1 MKKFAFICMVIAI
14 AALVAAPAIFAC
26 DGAKTADKA
35 SASSCSGSKVTT
47 ASATS
52 KDNVAAVNV
61 GSSCSKDGAAKT
73 GATAGASCTA
83 AEKAACAA
91 KTGTTAGASCT
102 AAEKAACAAKT
113 GTTTAGATCSGGAK
127 TTTAGATLPNGHP
140 ELTVADALQCG
151 TAMVAFVNVDK
162 MTCGGC
168 VAGVNKA
175 VGSIDGV
182 CAVETS
188 LDKKMSTIVFHPD
201 KVKTDDLV
209 ASITK
214 AGFVATMKSE
224 CTEDMKAVFG
234 ADFDPAKCAK
244 VCANSAACTKKDTKS
259 SES

>member
-1 MKKFAFICMVIAI
+1 MRKFAFICMVIAV
-14 AALVAAPAIFAC
+14 AAFLAAPAVFAC
-26 DGAKTADKA
+26 DGAKTGDKA
-35 SASSCSGSKVTT
+35 SASSCSSSKVTT

-52 KDNVAAVNV
+52 KDKVTATNV
-61 GSSCSKDGAAKT
+61 GASCSKEG
-73 GATAGASCTA
+73 
-83 AEKAACAA
+83 AA

-113 GTTTAGATCSGGAK
+113 GTTAGATCTEAEKAACAAKTGTTAGATCTSGAK
-127 TTTAGATLPNGHP
+127 ATTAGATLPNGHP
-140 ELTVADALQCG
+140 DLKVADALKCG
-151 TAMVAFVNVDK
+151 TAMVAFVNVEK
-162 MTCGGC
+162 MTCAGC
-168 VAGVNKA
+168 VSGVNKA

-188 LDKKMSTIVFHPD
+188 LDKKTSTIVFHPD

-209 ASITK
+209 ATITK
-214 AGFVATMKSE
+214 AGFTATMKSE

-244 VCANSAACTKKDTKS
+244 VCANSAACSKKDTKS

>member
-26 DGAKTADKA
+26 DANKTGDKA
-35 SASSCSGSKVTT
+35 SASGCSSSKVTT

-52 KDNVAAVNV
+52 NDKVTAVNV
-61 GSSCSKDGAAKT
+61 GASCSKEG
-73 GATAGASCTA
+73 
-83 AEKAACAA
+83 AA

-113 GTTTAGATCSGGAK
+113 GSTAGASCTAAEKAACAAKTGTTAGATCSSGAK
-127 TTTAGATLPNGHP
+127 ATTAGATLPNGHP
-140 ELTVADALQCG
+140 ALKVADALQCG

-168 VAGVNKA
+168 VAGVDKA
-175 VGSIDGV
+175 VGSLDGV

-188 LDKKMSTIVFHPD
+188 LDKKTSTIVFHPD

-214 AGFVATMKSE
+214 AGFVATMKTE

-234 ADFDPAKCAK
+234 ENFDPAKCAK
-244 VCANSAACTKKDTKS
+244 VCANSAACTKKDTKN

>member
-1 MKKFAFICMVIAI
+1 MRKFAFICMVIAL
-14 AALVAAPAIFAC
+14 AAFVAAPAIYAC
-26 DGAKTADKA
+26 DGAKTGDKA
-35 SASSCSGSKVTT
+35 STSSCSGSRVTT

-52 KDNVAAVNV
+52 KDKVTATNV
-61 GSSCSKDGAAKT
+61 GANCSKEGAAKT
-73 GATAGASCTA
+73 GTTAGASCTA

-102 AAEKAACAAKT
+102 AAEKAACAAKA
-113 GTTTAGATCSGGAK
+113 GTSTAACQSGAK
-127 TTTAGATLPNGHP
+127 ATTAGATLPNGHP
-140 ELTVADALQCG
+140 ALKVADALQCG
-151 TAMVAFVNVDK
+151 TAMVAFVNVEK

-168 VAGVNKA
+168 VAGVDKA
-175 VGSIDGV
+175 VGSLDGV

-201 KVKTDDLV
+201 KLKTDDLV

-214 AGFVATMKSE
+214 AGFTATMKQD
-224 CTEDMKAVFG
+224 CTDDMKAVFG

-244 VCANSAACTKKDTKS
+244 VCANSANCTKKDTKS

>member
-1 MKKFAFICMVIAI
+1 MRKFAFICMLVAI

-26 DGAKTADKA
+26 DAAKTGDKA
-35 SASSCSGSKVTT
+35 STTSCSGAKVTT
-47 ASATS
+47 ASADS
-52 KDNVAAVNV
+52 KDKVTATNV
-61 GSSCSKDGAAKT
+61 GASCTKDGAK
-73 GATAGASCTA
+73 AGASCTA

-91 KTGTTAGASCT
+91 KAGTSTASCM
-102 AAEKAACAAKT
+102 
-113 GTTTAGATCSGGAK
+113 SGAK
-127 TTTAGATLPNGHP
+127 TTTADATLPNGHP
-140 ELTVADALQCG
+140 ALSVADALQCG

-214 AGFVATMKSE
+214 AGFVATMKQD
-224 CTEDMKAVFG
+224 CTDDMKAVFG
-234 ADFDPAKCAK
+234 ANFDPSKCAK
-244 VCANSAACTKKDTKS
+244 VCANSATCTKKDTKN